1 MNSRQSSSHVL
12 KMQSSLC
19 TGLEIKP
26 ARRTAQV
33 GIRDLTYLE
42 SPEGRGEAKA
52 FGDGTFAG
60 IPGLRALPEGCL
72 RSERRGRGTVAAT
85 ATSSPRWRGDRHLV
99 SMANVNQ
106 AGAPGRGTDLGRAAR
121 SACPAPRPA
130 VTSGPQPDQAR
141 PRWGEACS
149 IVPALGQR
157 SPDPGLWD
165 LRGLGPRLG
174 PRSGRWGIVTL
185 ALWELSPGPRFHARA
200 SLPW

>member
-12 KMQSSLC
+12 KKCNHHSAQAWKLSW
-19 TGLEIKP
+19 P
-26 ARRTAQV
+26 RTAQV

-52 FGDGTFAG
+52 SGDGTFAG
-60 IPGLRALPEGCL
+60 KYPGCGALPEGCL

-99 SMANVNQ
+99 SMANVNLCRR
-106 AGAPGRGTDLGRAAR
+106 PGRGTDLGAAALGSSCP
-121 SACPAPRPA
+121 SACGYIWA
-130 VTSGPQPDQAR
+130 SAR
-141 PRWGEACS
+141 PGKAECGERRAR

-157 SPDPGLWD
+157 LPDPGLWD

-174 PRSGRWGIVTL
+174 PRSGSGG
-185 ALWELSPGPRFHARA
+185 S
-200 SLPW
+200 SL